1 MFVVEIILFSY
12 LAFFVVYIFLMS
24 LAGRLKEAKPASL
37 QGAAH
42 KMAVLIPAYKEDGVI
57 VSVAQK
63 ALEQNYN
70 SSQYDVVVIA
80 DSLQNSTLARL
91 RELPIKVVEV
101 SFEKSTKTRALNAAM
116 AKIGD
121 GYDLAVILDADNVME
136 PDFLAKL
143 SSTYS
148 KGYKAIQGRRV
159 AKNMNTSF
167 ATLDALSEIINN
179 HIFRRGRYALGLSST
194 LIGSGMAFDYALFK
208 STLAKMDAIGGFDR
222 ELHLKLT
229 GMGHRV
235 YYLEDAIVYDEKVD
249 KAENFANQRR
259 RWLSSQFVYLGRYFG
274 EGFKRLLQGNI
285 DFFDS
290 AILGNM
296 QPPRVILLGV
306 LGILAL
312 LTSILHAW
320 VYISPFA
327 WWGLLALNIGAFILA
342 VPLSFYNKRFFE
354 SLAAL
359 PVAFTTMFLSLFRL
373 KGANKQFIHTPHGH
387 VEVEGV
393 KQNKSSL

>member
-1 MFVVEIILFSY
+1 MFVVEIVLFSY
-12 LAFFVVYIFLMS
+12 LAFFVAYIFLMS
-24 LAGRLKEAKPASL
+24 LAGRLRGAKSASL
-37 QGAAH
+37 RGSAH

-63 ALEQNYN
+63 ALEQNYATD
-70 SSQYDVVVIA
+70 QYDVVVIA
-80 DSLQNSTLARL
+80 DSLQEATLRRL

-116 AKIGD
+116 AQIGD

-136 PDFLAKL
+136 PDFLAKV
-143 SSTYS
+143 SSTYGQ
-148 KGYKAIQGRRV
+148 GYKAIQGRRV

-208 STLAKMDAIGGFDR
+208 KTLGAMDAIGGFDR

-229 GMGHRV
+229 GMGYRA
-235 YYLEDAIVYDEKVD
+235 YYLEDAMVYDEKVD

-274 EGFKRLLQGNI
+274 EGFRRLFKGNI

-290 AILGNM
+290 AILGNI

-306 LGILAL
+306 LGIMAVLTTL
-312 LTSILHAW
+312 LYNW
-320 VYISPFA
+320 VYISPLA
-327 WWGLLALNIGAFILA
+327 WWGLLALNLAAFALA
-342 VPLSFYNKRFFE
+342 VPISFYNKRFFE
-354 SLAAL
+354 SLMAL
-359 PVAFTTMFLSLFRL
+359 PMAFGTMFLSLFKL

-393 KQNKSSL
+393 KTTKS